1 MMSEWSQDGGSFQL
15 TLTDLSSPLCALSL
29 STCANEQA
37 KFPLKRRAAFLF
49 ANNFFFLFNSLNS
62 SSNSHYNIH
71 NSQLCL
77 IGEGERHTETSS
89 KKTCRQL
96 LCSVIDSRIYF
107 LSLFFLLIPITVTSQ
122 GRNNTISTKT
132 ASKWP
137 GHSCQWT
144 GLHNTRKLRR
154 TITRGKYLIKH
165 ISSRCW
171 PLLFLSRSSLY
182 SLFFCVSRQEF
193 IVGFTPTPFIVPKLF
208 CSFTRSHYYCTV
220 HSLTGL
226 SIRHSPHFFL

>member
-1 MMSEWSQDGGSFQL
+1 MMSEWSQDGGSYQL

-107 LSLFFLLIPITVTSQ
+107 LSLSVFFFSSPSQSPPKGATIPYRPKPQVNGPVILANGQAYTIQGNFAVPSQ
-122 GRNNTISTKT
+122 EVNI
-132 ASKWP
+132 
-137 GHSCQWT
+137 
-144 GLHNTRKLRR
+144 
-154 TITRGKYLIKH
+154 
-165 ISSRCW
+165 
-171 PLLFLSRSSLY
+171 
-182 SLFFCVSRQEF
+182 
-193 IVGFTPTPFIVPKLF
+193 
-208 CSFTRSHYYCTV
+208 
-220 HSLTGL
+220 
-226 SIRHSPHFFL
+226 